1 MPAGVVGD
9 DAGFLVGA
17 EMLLV
22 FAGFFVG
29 ALVGLRVGG
38 LLAGEV
44 GGVGVV
50 GTAAPTLVHF
60 PKLPKVAVVRLL
72 TVQQS
77 RCPDVAHL

>member
-9 DAGFLVGA
+9 DAGFFVGA
-17 EMLLV
+17 EMLLLI
-22 FAGFFVG
+22 AGFFVG
-29 ALVGLRVGG
+29 LRVGLRVGV
-38 LLAGEV
+38 LAGV

>member
-9 DAGFLVGA
+9 DAGFFVGA
-17 EMLLV
+17 EMLLLI
-22 FAGFFVG
+22 AGFFVG
-29 ALVGLRVGG
+29 LRVGLRVGG
-38 LLAGEV
+38 LGV